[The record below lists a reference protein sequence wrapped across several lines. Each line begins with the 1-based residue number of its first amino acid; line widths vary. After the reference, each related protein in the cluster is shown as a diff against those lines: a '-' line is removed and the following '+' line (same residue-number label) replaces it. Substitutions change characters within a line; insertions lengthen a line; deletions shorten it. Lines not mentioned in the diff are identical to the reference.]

1 MTEKKDK
8 KTAPK
13 NEDLS
18 SAAKAL
24 RRSAS
29 KHRDAE
35 DGATR
40 EMDAPD
46 WHMLAAGMVPDAL
59 GEQLV
64 NEGVIT
70 RHQLFIA
77 LSESYRSGI
86 SLEAALLMLEFVD
99 QETLAKAKPKK

>member
-1 MTEKKDK
+1 MSEKKDK
-8 KTAPK
+8 KTTAEGQ
-13 NEDLS
+13 NLS
-18 SAAKAL
+18 TAAKAL
-24 RRSAS
+24 RKSGS
-29 KHRDAE
+29 KRRESD

-64 NEGVIT
+64 NEGLIT

-86 SLEAALLMLEFVD
+86 SLEEALLLLEFVD
-99 QETLAKAKPKK
+99 RETLARVKPKS